1 MTAAADGRLVN
12 VFQFDL
18 SGLAQQAFMLGL
30 SGSGTSARE
39 GLTMI
44 GVLAD
49 GTILYPT
56 AVTRTESP
64 TELPHQFVLH
74 SNYPNPF
81 NPSTTILMDLPADA
95 KVTVEVFDVLGRA
108 VLRTM
113 PQDLEAGHGRLI
125 RIAAAALASGTY
137 PYRVRATTA
146 TGTEIHIGQMT
157 ILK

>member
-56 AVTRTESP
+56 AVTGTDTP
-64 TELPHQFVLH
+64 PELPQQFVLH
-74 SNYPNPF
+74 GNYPNPF

-95 KVTVEVFDVLGRA
+95 KVSVEVFDVLGRV
-108 VLRTM
+108 VLRTI
-113 PQDLEAGHGRLI
+113 PEDHEAGHGRLI

-146 TGTEIHIGQMT
+146 TGTKTHIGQMT

>member
-1 MTAAADGRLVN
+1 MTL
-12 VFQFDL
+12 
-18 SGLAQQAFMLGL
+18 LGV
-30 SGSGTSARE
+30 R
-39 GLTMI
+39 
-44 GVLAD
+44 AD
-49 GTILYPT
+49 GTILYPP

-95 KVTVEVFDVLGRA
+95 KVTVEVFDVLGRV

-113 PQDLEAGHGRLI
+113 PQDLEAGRGRLI

-146 TGTEIHIGQMT
+146 TGTEVQIGQMT